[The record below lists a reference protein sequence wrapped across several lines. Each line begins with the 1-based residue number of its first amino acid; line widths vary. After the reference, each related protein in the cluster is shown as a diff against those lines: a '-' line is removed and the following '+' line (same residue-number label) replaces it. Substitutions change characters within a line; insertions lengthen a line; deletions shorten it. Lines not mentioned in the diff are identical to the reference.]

1 MPVADTVTS
10 ACAGAAV
17 LLVDSVALGESL
29 GQGGAGKVA
38 VRLCSREGAKWK
50 AREGDERLQ
59 VAPTAPKLLA
69 GYYAERRHRQGVDF
83 DDHLEDVG
91 RDWLNNGDR
100 LCA

>member
-1 MPVADTVTS
+1 M
-10 ACAGAAV
+10 

-69 GYYAERRHRQGVDF
+69 GYYAERRHRQVVDF